1 MNPTAAP
8 EVTCMEEIS
17 IPNVKVGK
25 VIGRGGSMIR
35 HLQVQSG
42 CKIVLAISSN
52 GEQTR
57 KVALQGNPRQ
67 ILEAKKLIN
76 DLLVDDLEF
85 LVPEN
90 RLGLLIGKKGET
102 IKKIKSQTGT
112 DIFISQNT
120 DGRYPGQKQVIISGG
135 NLAVEEASRKV
146 LEILNSEFVCGIC
159 MEVVLDKEGDKA
171 KFGILPSCTHC
182 YCLSCITEWRRS
194 KYDNELTKACP
205 ECRVIQDF
213 VVPSKVWVENA
224 TSKAEFLDRFKKN
237 AARKDC
243 KIFKENFGHCPAGPK
258 CVYRHRN
265 DVSGEELVEVKIP
278 DHLVGLLIG
287 KAGVTIK
294 SLQAETNTRMQM
306 MKEGDNVVGQSVLKI
321 TGEPA
326 YLGGAVEKVNEMILE
341 FMLKQTF
348 L

>member
-1 MNPTAAP
+1 MNPTAIP

-224 TSKAEFLDRFKKN
+224 TSKAEFLERFKKN

-243 KIFKENFGHCPAGPK
+243 KIFKENFGHCPAGPR

-265 DVSGEELVEVKIP
+265 DISGVEVKIP

-341 FMLKQTF
+341 FMLKQTI